1 MRERGLVVVAAIVL
15 ATLATAGVFL
25 YVNNVRKEARTG
37 GELVTVA
44 VSTQDIPVG
53 TDLNPLIDQGV
64 FKDAQVP
71 TDVHVQGAVT
81 NVSQLRNK
89 VTAQPILAGEQIPV
103 ARLQGSSQQLPGGIL
118 GIPKGFIAFSV
129 ALTRPES
136 VGGDVKQGDHVT
148 VYAFSDSAPIGHGS
162 NATTSA
168 AATTIV
174 PDAQVLKALDVEPG
188 SHDAVK
194 FYVVTL
200 ALAPADAQKVLL
212 AEESGTVWLG
222 LIPPNELGVPNKAVL
237 PAGVFR

>member
-37 GELVTVA
+37 GELVTVV

-71 TDVHVQGAVT
+71 TDVRVAGGVT

-118 GIPKGFIAFSV
+118 GIPKGFVGFSV
-129 ALTRPES
+129 VLERPAS

-148 VYAFSDSAPIGHGS
+148 VYAFSSDVPVGHGN
-162 NATTSA
+162 NATTSPVS
-168 AATTIV
+168 TTIV
-174 PDAQVLKALDVEPG
+174 PDAQVLKAI
-188 SHDAVK
+188 DADPASK
-194 FYVVTL
+194 DATKEYVVTL
-200 ALAPADAQKVLL
+200 SLSPADAQKVLL
-212 AEESGTVWLG
+212 AEELGVVWLG
-222 LIPPNELGVPNKAVL
+222 LIPPNELGVANKAVL